1 MAQTVM
7 SRSSPERRGAA
18 EDNSNALAL
27 ARQAGTAGLRATL
40 SWQVLR
46 TVLKLAFLASLAIL
60 AGRII
65 ELGDRPVPLL
75 AVGIAALLL
84 SAVAGLIAERC
95 QAAAEAEVV
104 ERICVDVREK
114 LEGMPARQ
122 AQARPAGALIAGL
135 QRRPEALAALVIG
148 HRAAGL
154 MLGLGPL
161 LAALAVLAVSWQA
174 ALALLLAS
182 PVMIVFFVL
191 VGGTIHSRAAEQ
203 EKAFGQLAAQFEDR
217 IRTLPTILA
226 GHSLDRERKKL
237 EARMRAYAQST
248 MGVLKVAFLNAGIID
263 FFSSLSIA
271 VLAVFLGLGHLKLI
285 QIPGVSDLQL
295 WQSLFILMLA
305 PEFFSPFLRYAE
317 QYHAKAEGNAAASAL
332 DGFFGNASH
341 GSGETMQLAVLDR
354 FSRKA
359 GFCLPDKGLVA
370 IVGPSGSGKSTLLR
384 RLAGLEPSDAPI
396 AEEIA
401 PGGIAWVSTDI
412 HVPAG
417 TLAGA
422 LSWNRA
428 PVCPT
433 KLLLA
438 ACRVGLLDDSLLPGG
453 VNARIRAGGD
463 NLSGGQRLRIGVARA
478 LLSNRA
484 IFADEPTAKLDAVNA
499 GRVRLALFDCARDR
513 LVVVA
518 THDPELAKCA
528 DTVLNL
534 DEKRAVAREIA
545 I

>member
-1 MAQTVM
+1 MG
-7 SRSSPERRGAA
+7 RSSPECRRAA
-18 EDNSNALAL
+18 ADNSSAL
-27 ARQAGTAGLRATL
+27 ARARRAGTAGLRATL

-46 TVLKLAFLASLAIL
+46 TLLKLAFLASLAIG
-60 AGRII
+60 AGRMI
-65 ELGDRPVPLL
+65 ESGNSPEPVL

-84 SAVAGLIAERC
+84 SAVAGLMAERR

-104 ERICVDVREK
+104 ERIRADVRGK
-114 LEGMPARQ
+114 LEGMPARE
-122 AQARPAGALIAGL
+122 AQARPAGSLIAGL
-135 QRRPEALAALVIG
+135 QRHPESLSALVIG
-148 HRAAGL
+148 HRAAAL
-154 MLGLGPL
+154 MLGAGPL

-203 EKAFGQLAAQFEDR
+203 ERAFGQLAAQFEDR

-226 GHSLDRERKKL
+226 GHGLDRERKKL

-248 MGVLKVAFLNAGIID
+248 MRVLKVAFLNAGIID

-285 QIPGVSDLQL
+285 HIPGVSDLQL

-305 PEFFSPFLRYAE
+305 PELFSPFRRYAE

-332 DGFFGNASH
+332 DDFFGNASH
-341 GSGETMQLAVLDR
+341 GPGETMQLPVLDR
-354 FSRKA
+354 FSQKA
-359 GFCLPDKGLVA
+359 GFCLPEKGLVT

-396 AEEIA
+396 GREIA
-401 PGGIAWVSTDI
+401 PDGIAWVSTDI
-412 HVPAG
+412 HIPAG
-417 TLAGA
+417 RLANA

-428 PVCPT
+428 TVCPT

-438 ACRVGLLDDSLLPGG
+438 ASRVGLLDDLMLPGG
-453 VNARIRAGGD
+453 LDARITSGGD
-463 NLSGGQRLRIGVARA
+463 NLSGGQRLRIGIARV
-478 LLSNRA
+478 LLSNRP
-484 IFADEPTAKLDAVNA
+484 IFADEPTAKLDAMNA

-528 DTVLNL
+528 DTVLSL
-534 DEKRAVAREIA
+534 DEEHTAIRESA
-545 I
+545 S